1 MRQEL
6 EPIETRALTR
16 GFCVLCLA
24 VLAFS
29 QRLPGQEPGQ
39 EPADQGGIGAPDDN
53 LVQIPTGQFQPG
65 QRVDISEGE
74 IEVEEF
80 LRFLSDYTGMPV
92 FVDTSQLLTMKPI
105 TVVAPIIMITGL
117 SLAWLQD

>member
-6 EPIETRALTR
+6 KPIETRTPTR
-16 GFCVLCLA
+16 GSVFCFLGFLCLA

-29 QRLPGQEPGQ
+29 QSLPGQ
-39 EPADQGGIGAPDDN
+39 EPADQGGIGAPDDS

-92 FVDTSQLLTMKPI
+92 FVDTSQLVGMKPI
-105 TVVAPIIMITGL
+105 NVDATNM
-117 SLAWLQD
+117 